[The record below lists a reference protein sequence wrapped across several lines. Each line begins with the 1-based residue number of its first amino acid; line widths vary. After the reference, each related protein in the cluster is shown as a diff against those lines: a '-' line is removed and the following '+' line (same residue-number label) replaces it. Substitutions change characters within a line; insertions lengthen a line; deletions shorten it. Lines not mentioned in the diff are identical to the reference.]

1 MELRDLFDLDR
12 LPTGKT
18 GVRGIEPENGLYNT
32 VMHICIFNSEGQMLI
47 QQRQTRKKGFPDKW
61 DVTCG
66 GCQLSGE
73 TIRQTAQRELFE
85 ELGID
90 IDFSDKRPALTVN
103 YAQGFDDFY
112 ILNRDVEL
120 SELRLQPEEVQA
132 VKWASMNEIFD
143 MIDSGEFIPFFKSFI
158 NLLFDIRNKPDCLNI

>member
-32 VMHICIFNSEGQMLI
+32 VMHICIFNSAGQMLI